1 MSEATI
7 QEKCENLVTT
17 EGGLLIEVA
26 GYCEGFMP
34 CDEACEYQYHDS
46 GKVTII
52 NVCTLPITITGMVLS
67 DPVRFSLFS
76 YPEYKGTE
84 IYDSTNTIHFPLTL
98 EPRQKTGI
106 NTFFHPLKE
115 ELINGK
121 AGTSWSYLEN
131 TGDQFGSRV
140 NIFPGFPI
148 LNCESADPCDAHF
161 YLTGSFICPEP
172 RDLTYLL
179 NNDNFIDTEP
189 LPDEF
194 QPPENDD
201 QPKPNICPFYE
212 DEVELKI
219 KINYDE
225 EEPAEGTEEEPAEG
239 TTEESVEETEKT
251 FLEQEFTGYY
261 KTINGKWNTKI
272 GEEEYKEG
280 HSEYT
285 YTAPGQINESAKILI
300 VVPNYDSDSGEGGIN
315 KGDLP
320 VLFASW
326 EEEENKFYSITV
338 DENDNSNTFDSIE
351 NTEIKPES
359 FPDMEI
365 PSEGQI
371 DCDNSLSS

>member
-1 MSEATI
+1 MATKE
-7 QEKCENLVTT
+7 QCENLVTT

-52 NVCTLPITITGMVLS
+52 NACTLPITITGMVLS

-76 YPEYKGTE
+76 YPEYKGVE
-84 IYDSTNTIHFPLTL
+84 IYDNTNTSHFPLTL

-148 LNCESADPCDAHF
+148 LNCEGADPCDAHF

-179 NNDNFIDTEP
+179 NDDNFIETEP

-194 QPPENDD
+194 QPPETDE
-201 QPKPNICPFYE
+201 PPTVNICPSQE
-212 DEVELKI
+212 EEVQLKI

-225 EEPAEGTEEEPAEG
+225 AEPA
-239 TTEESVEETEKT
+239 
-251 FLEQEFTGYY
+251 QEFTGYY
-261 KTINGKWNTKI
+261 KTIDGKWNTKI
-272 GEEEYKEG
+272 GEGEYAEG
-280 HSEYT
+280 HSIYT
-285 YTAPGQINESAKILI
+285 YTAPEQTNESAKILI
-300 VVPNYDSDSGEGGIN
+300 VVPNYDSENNQGGIN
-315 KGDLP
+315 RGDLP

-326 EEEENKFYSITV
+326 EEGENKFYSITV
-338 DENDNSNTFDSIE
+338 DENDNSNTFTNRE
-351 NTEIKPES
+351 NAETKPES
-359 FPDMEI
+359 FPNMEI
-365 PSEGQI
+365 PLEGQI
-371 DCDNSLSS
+371 DCTNNLAS